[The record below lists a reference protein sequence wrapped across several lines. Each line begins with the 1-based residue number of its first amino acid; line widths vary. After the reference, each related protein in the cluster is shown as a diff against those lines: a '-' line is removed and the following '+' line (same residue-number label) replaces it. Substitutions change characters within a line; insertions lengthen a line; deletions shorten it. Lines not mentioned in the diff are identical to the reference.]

1 MVAAAAWPQRP
12 LLCVGLLTAAA
23 VCAAGRALVDI
34 DFHFA
39 WQAWR
44 LWHWAGSGGALGS
57 FGHRGCLHGRR
68 GPYGSR
74 LLWSI
79 FVMNLGD
86 VLNGRKS
93 HFAKSR

>member
-44 LWHWAGSGGALGS
+44 LWMPRTHFSWPAGLGRPQQRVAEAWVKHS
-57 FGHRGCLHGRR
+57 F
-68 GPYGSR
+68 
-74 LLWSI
+74 
-79 FVMNLGD
+79 
-86 VLNGRKS
+86 
-93 HFAKSR
+93 